1 MSEATAGRPPLWG
14 RERSLREPTK
24 EAHRSLRR
32 EGIKPLL
39 LLFVARNGLPY
50 KAARRH
56 DPLGNSNMNDSTA
69 WGIHAGRTGDADS
82 LFLKGGCVAI
92 GWSKLGDLSK
102 LPADREAFKAALQQT
117 YPETKPGA
125 IPTTAGMLFRFAHE
139 IQKGDLVIYPS
150 KQDRCVHIG
159 TCAGPYRFDASDKVD
174 YGSRR
179 AVKWEKHIPRTQFS
193 QGALNEIGSA
203 LSLFQVRN
211 YLEEFK
217 AAFAGKSQPVPV
229 ATDPAVAAVS
239 EDSEQSTR
247 DFILK
252 SLSQKLKNHPFE
264 GFIAH
269 LLQTM
274 GYRTR
279 GVPKGPDGGVDII
292 AHRDELGFEPPL
304 IKVQVKSTEGTIG
317 NHDTSALYG
326 HVSDKEFGLLV
337 CLGSFTK
344 QAKDFAKSKS
354 NLRLIDGEE
363 LVDLILARYEQFNSH
378 YKSLLPLK
386 RIYVPEPV
394 AEE

>member
-1 MSEATAGRPPLWG
+1 
-14 RERSLREPTK
+14 
-24 EAHRSLRR
+24 
-32 EGIKPLL
+32 
-39 LLFVARNGLPY
+39 
-50 KAARRH
+50 
-56 DPLGNSNMNDSTA
+56 MNENYA
-69 WGIHAGRTGDADS
+69 WGIRAGQSGDADT
-82 LFLKGGCVAI
+82 LFLKENCVAI
-92 GWSKLGDLSK
+92 GWSKVGDLSK
-102 LPADREAFKAALQQT
+102 LPADREAFKAALVAK
-117 YPETKPGA
+117 YPWTKPGA
-125 IPTTAGMLFRFAHE
+125 VPTTAGMLYRFAHE
-139 IQKGDLVIYPS
+139 IQPGDFVIYPS
-150 KQDRCVHIG
+150 KRDRCVHLG
-159 TCAGPYRFDASDKVD
+159 TCTGPYHFDASDTVD

-179 AVKWEKHIPRTQFS
+179 PVKWEKSIPRTQFS

-229 ATDPAVAAVS
+229 ATDPAIAAVS

-252 SLSQKLKNHPFE
+252 TLAQKLKGHPFE
-264 GFIAH
+264 DFVAH

-279 GVPKGPDGGVDII
+279 GVPEGPDGGVDII

-304 IKVQVKSTEGTIG
+304 IKVEVKSTEGTIG

-363 LVDLILARYEQFNSH
+363 LVDLILARYEQFDSH

>member
-1 MSEATAGRPPLWG
+1 
-14 RERSLREPTK
+14 
-24 EAHRSLRR
+24 
-32 EGIKPLL
+32 
-39 LLFVARNGLPY
+39 
-50 KAARRH
+50 
-56 DPLGNSNMNDSTA
+56 MNENYA
-69 WGIHAGRTGDADS
+69 WGIHAGQSGDADT
-82 LFLKGGCVAI
+82 LFFAI
-92 GWSKLGDLSK
+92 GWSKIGDLSK
-102 LPADREAFKAALQQT
+102 LPADREAFKAALIAK
-117 YPETKPGA
+117 YPTTKPGA
-125 IPTTAGMLFRFAHE
+125 VPTTAGMLYRFANE
-139 IQKGDLVIYPS
+139 IQAGDLIIYPS
-150 KQDRCVHIG
+150 KRDRCVHLG
-159 TCAGPYRFDASDKVD
+159 TCTGPYHFDAGDTVD

-179 AVKWEKHIPRTQFS
+179 QVKWEKSIPRTQFS

-229 ATDPAVAAVS
+229 ATDPAIAAAS

-252 SLSQKLKNHPFE
+252 TLAQKLKGHPFE
-264 GFIAH
+264 DFVAH

-279 GVPKGPDGGVDII
+279 VVPPGPDGGVDII

-304 IKVQVKSTEGTIG
+304 IKVQVKSTEGAL
-317 NHDTSALYG
+317 NNQDTSALYG
-326 HVSDKEFGLLV
+326 HVSEKEFGLIV
-337 CLGSFTK
+337 CLGTFQKS
-344 QAKDFAKSKS
+344 ARDFARSKS

>member
-1 MSEATAGRPPLWG
+1 
-14 RERSLREPTK
+14 
-24 EAHRSLRR
+24 
-32 EGIKPLL
+32 
-39 LLFVARNGLPY
+39 
-50 KAARRH
+50 
-56 DPLGNSNMNDSTA
+56 MNENYA
-69 WGIHAGRTGDADS
+69 WGIHAGRSGDADA
-82 LFLKGGCVAI
+82 LFLKENCVAI

-102 LPADREAFKAALQQT
+102 LPADREAFKTALAAN

-139 IQKGDLVIYPS
+139 IKPGDLIIYPS
-150 KQDRCVHIG
+150 KRDRKVHLGICTG
-159 TCAGPYRFDASDKVD
+159 AYHFDSSDTQD
-174 YGSRR
+174 YGSRLP
-179 AVKWEKHIPRTQFS
+179 VKWEKEIPRTQFS

-217 AAFAGKSQPVPV
+217 AAFAGKSQPVPI
-229 ATDPAVAAVS
+229 ATDPAIAAVS

-252 SLSQKLKNHPFE
+252 TLAQKLKGHPFE
-264 GFIAH
+264 HFIAH

-279 GVPKGPDGGVDII
+279 GVPEGPDGGVDII

-337 CLGSFTK
+337 CLGTFTK

-363 LVDLILARYEQFNSH
+363 LVDLVLEHYERFNSH

-394 AEE
+394 SEE